1 MDQAE
6 AHIKKAKSI
15 FEVIYGEDQNKM
27 LNENCAKIS
36 KDIEEKKKL
45 KLHENPDPSNPA

>member
-36 KDIEEKKKL
+36 KDIEEKKM